1 MFVKHWLDTH
11 HVNCVLIGY
20 SPCCLPATRALA

>member
-1 MFVKHWLDTH
+1 
-11 HVNCVLIGY
+11 VLIGY